1 MIFLYLQTEL
11 LLFKIIKLRNLRKKL
26 RFFLAVVQLGK
37 SLLFRFRNFTMLQ
50 KQEKS
55 LHLSRQSNK
64 NQKVFQTC
72 PLKLTSMLSKVLQN
86 QEQMRLNIGKK
97 LKTASLNS
105 RFTGSKKKECTS
117 TCSLL
122 KNFET

>member
-1 MIFLYLQTEL
+1 MRWQVIATLPPVMQAE
-11 LLFKIIKLRNLRKKL
+11 K
-26 RFFLAVVQLGK
+26 V
-37 SLLFRFRNFTMLQ
+37 FRFCNFTMLQ

-55 LHLSRQSNK
+55 LHFADRAIGKLT
-64 NQKVFQTC
+64 VFQTC
-72 PLKLTSMLSKVLQN
+72 PLKPTSMLSKFLQN
-86 QEQMRLNIGKK
+86 QKQMRLNIGKK

-105 RFTGSKKKECTS
+105 RFTGCKKEEYTL